1 MNRNLVLGNIVV
13 TKEVTKNYLERFL
26 LVSNLNHKNKKQNS
40 INFHQDKIIVNL
52 KDRDKQNKVDFH
64 RKHFKEN
71 VKIEIFGE
79 LYFKIEKVDLL
90 DEKSNIKVVEAV
102 IFIKV

>member
-13 TKEVTKNYLERFL
+13 MKEVNKNYLERFL

-52 KDRDKQNKVDFH
+52 KNRDKRNKVDF
-64 RKHFKEN
+64 RQKHFKEN
-71 VKIEIFGE
+71 VKIEIFEE

-90 DEKSNIKVVEAV
+90 DEKSNIKVVVAV